1 MATLARIT
9 LPVVM
14 AIAAA
19 FTLASATA
27 EAAPPPA
34 RTACPDNNIWDRV
47 PCVG

>member
-9 LPVVM
+9 LPVVV

-19 FTLASATA
+19 LTLVPAA
-27 EAAPPPA
+27 EAAPPVVA
-34 RTACPDNNIWDRV
+34 SCPDNNIWDRV